1 MSKIGI
7 LTDSCSDLPQELAD
21 KYQIDILCFPIL
33 LEGKTY
39 IERQTVTNEEFYDLM
54 RQAEGVPTTAAI
66 TPIQYCEKYCEYLDK
81 NYTDLLV
88 VTLNSGGSSTY
99 NNALSG
105 IKMLEEE
112 RPGHHLNIQVVDSHT
127 YSMVQ
132 GWPLVQAARKLRNGA
147 ELKMVVRELKEAY
160 AQMEICL
167 AAFSLK
173 QMKKSGRVSAAAAFV
188 GELLGLR
195 PIISLN
201 DGVSKVEA
209 KVRGDASVVPAMI
222 KYCQT
227 RADMNLVEYG
237 LGYTDGDKIKELKKQ
252 CKKAFGHEPAFV
264 FQLGGVVSANT
275 GPDALAITFPGVARR

>member
-7 LTDSCSDLPQELAD
+7 LTDSCCDMPQELAD
-21 KYQIDILCFPIL
+21 KYQIDILCIPVL

-39 IERQTVTNEEFYDLM
+39 IERQSMTNDEFYDMM
-54 RQAEGVPTTAAI
+54 RKADGVPTTAAI

-88 VTLNSGGSSTY
+88 VTLNSAGSSTY
-99 NNALSG
+99 NNALNG
-105 IKMLEEE
+105 VKMLAEE
-112 RPGHHLNIQVVDSHT
+112 RPGHHLNIRVVDSHT

-132 GWPLVQAARKLRNGA
+132 GWPIINAAKKLRSGA
-147 ELKMVVRELKEAY
+147 ELEMVIQELNDAY
-160 AQMEICL
+160 ARMEVCL

-173 QMKKSGRVSAAAAFV
+173 QMKKSGRISAAAAFV

-209 KVRGDASVVPAMI
+209 KVRGDAAVVPAMI

-227 RADMNLVEYG
+227 RADMTQVEYG
-237 LGYTDGDKIKELKKQ
+237 LGYTDGERIKDLKKQ
-252 CKKAFGHEPAFV
+252 ARKAFGHDPVFV
-264 FQLGGVVSANT
+264 FQLGAAVSSNT
-275 GPDALAITFPGVARR
+275 GPDAIAVTFPGAPRR

>member
-112 RPGHHLNIQVVDSHT
+112 RPGHRLNIQVVDSHT
-127 YSMVQ
+127 YSMVF
-132 GWPLVQAARKLRNGA
+132 GWPLVQAAKKLRNGA
-147 ELKMVVRELKEAY
+147 ELKMVVRELNEAY

-252 CKKAFGHEPAFV
+252 CKKTFGHEPAFV

>member
-7 LTDSCSDLPQELAD
+7 LTDSCCDMPQELAD
-21 KYQIDILCFPIL
+21 KYQIDILCIPVL

-39 IERQTVTNEEFYDLM
+39 IERQDMTNDQFYNMM

-112 RPGHHLNIQVVDSHT
+112 HPGHKLNIQVVDSHT

-147 ELKMVVRELKEAY
+147 ELKMVIGELNQAY
-160 AQMEICL
+160 AQMEVCL

-173 QMKKSGRVSAAAAFV
+173 QMKKSGRISAAAAFV

-201 DGVSKVEA
+201 DGISKVES
-209 KVRGDASVVPAMI
+209 KVRGDAAVIPAMI
-222 KYCQT
+222 KYCQS
-227 RADMNLVEYG
+227 RADMNMVEYG
-237 LGYTDGDKIKELKKQ
+237 LGYTDGDRIKELKKQ
-252 CKKAFGHEPAFV
+252 AKKAFGHEPAYL
-264 FQLGGVVSANT
+264 FQLGAAVSSNT
-275 GPDALAITFPGVARR
+275 GPDAIAITFPGVARR